1 MQKQEPIP
9 RPRHLFPEVAALAI
23 AVKRGLLR
31 CLWWLKGNDTWEPV
45 WSIGAI
51 AGVAGIMMAVF
62 LFFLQGP
69 RLSADSHLQEN
80 SPRTLLNLPDPIEEE
95 LTPTL
100 AVDEPA
106 VPQEDLVFPDLG
118 LPAEPPPQRP
128 DFSASTFD
136 RTQTRFPWNQRELAT
151 TVARPIRLPQQ
162 RVPDNWSSL
171 ALNARTAPLSESYLE
186 SGMAPP
192 AQPLLRVASRDVLT
206 PFERF
211 TSTLQSGVVIE
222 KVLPETML
230 LGEVAKYRILVTND
244 SLNDIDAV
252 VVNEQLTS
260 IQDVQSVRPL
270 AAVNGSSLEWTIENL
285 AAGET
290 RELSVSVLPQNA
302 APIETHTTVRAISS
316 IGALATVELP
326 PEEDLQPPVL
336 LTEEEEEILPV
347 FPEVEPRSEP
357 RPSPE
362 PEVSGEPIVTSPPPV
377 ARPVETTPIEPMI
390 EEPVI
395 EEPIVE
401 EPVAEPVRAP
411 ILKLA
416 IEDPSTLEI
425 GENLSLDFTV
435 TNIGNAPAENV
446 LLVAHLSDEFRHK
459 HGETVQ
465 HTIERL
471 EPGEVRH
478 AVLRARTTTTGQGH
492 LHTSLTLQKTETD
505 SRDVVIPVVQNRE
518 QREASRPVSSA
529 NLLRPPHRLKSSE
542 IAAEWK
548 ATSLK

>member
-1 MQKQEPIP
+1 MQKPEPIP

-23 AVKRGLLR
+23 AVKRGILR
-31 CLWWLKGNDTWEPV
+31 CLWWLKGDDTWEPV

-69 RLSADSHLQEN
+69 RLSADSQMQEN
-80 SPRTLLNLPDPIEEE
+80 SARALLSMPDSAEEE

-106 VPQEDLVFPDLG
+106 IPKQDLVFPDLG

-136 RTQTRFPWNQRELAT
+136 RTRFRSPWDQREIAMS
-151 TVARPIRLPQQ
+151 VARPVRLPQQ
-162 RVPDNWSSL
+162 LIPDNWS
-171 ALNARTAPLSESYLE
+171 AMAFNTRTSPPSESYLD

-192 AQPLLRVASRDVLT
+192 VQPLLQVVSRDVLT

-211 TSTLQSGVVIE
+211 TSTLQSGIVIE
-222 KVLPETML
+222 KILPEVML
-230 LGEVAKYRILVTND
+230 KGEVSTYRILVTNE

-252 VVNEQLTS
+252 VVNEQLS
-260 IQDVQSVRPL
+260 SMEDVQSVRPL
-270 AAVNGSSLEWTIENL
+270 AAINGSSLQWTIESL

-290 RELSVSVLPQNA
+290 RELSVSVLPSQSST
-302 APIETHTTVRAISS
+302 IETHTTARVVSS

-326 PEEDLQPPVL
+326 PEEDSQPPVL
-336 LTEEEEEILPV
+336 LAEDEEEILPV
-347 FPEVEPRSEP
+347 FPEPEKVSEP
-357 RPSPE
+357 QPKPE
-362 PEVSGEPIVTSPPPV
+362 PAMPEEPLATTPPPI
-377 ARPVETTPIEPMI
+377 ARPVETAPMEPMI
-390 EEPVI
+390 EEPV
-395 EEPIVE
+395 V
-401 EPVAEPVRAP
+401 EPVRAP
-411 ILKLA
+411 LLELV
-416 IEDPSTLEI
+416 IEDPSTLEV

-446 LLVAHLSDEFRHK
+446 LLVVKLSDEFRHK

-465 HTIERL
+465 HTIDRL
-471 EPGEVRH
+471 EPGEARH
-478 AVLRARTTTTGQGH
+478 AVLRARTKNTGQGL

-505 SRDVVIPVVQNRE
+505 SRDLVIPVVQHRE
-518 QREASRPVSSA
+518 QRQASRPISSVRSPRSHQA
-529 NLLRPPHRLKSSE
+529 ISRGE
-542 IAAEWK
+542 FAAEWK